1 MNKAYKVVFNETTGT
16 YVAVAEIVSARG
28 KASSTQE
35 NTTTITAV
43 PQSVT
48 GRFMGK
54 VIMALLG
61 LTTALAMPLA
71 HASYVAGGGTVGT
84 NNNNTIAIGS
94 IGTGNS
100 GTTQGSAATVTSGFG
115 GVAIGGGA
123 NVYGNYAIA
132 LGASSKALY
141 ENAIAIGYNNTASG
155 QSSVTIGSGSAATGK
170 GALALGN
177 DAKATADNATAV
189 GAGNHDSTGALASAS
204 GASAFGYLAKA
215 QGSNS
220 TAVGANSLA
229 TAANT
234 IAIGGDSTA
243 SGAQAIAIGNLS
255 VANSVNSIALG
266 NGAQQIYSG
275 GLNTATSNSIAIGH
289 LATNGNR
296 SSMIC
301 PQVDGHLLN
310 IK

>member
-1 MNKAYKVVFNETTGT
+1 M
-16 YVAVAEIVSARG
+16 
-28 KASSTQE
+28 
-35 NTTTITAV
+35 
-43 PQSVT
+43 
-48 GRFMGK
+48 
-54 VIMALLG
+54 
-61 LTTALAMPLA
+61 
-71 HASYVAGGGTVGT
+71 
-84 NNNNTIAIGS
+84 
-94 IGTGNS
+94 
-100 GTTQGSAATVTSGFG
+100 
-115 GVAIGGGA
+115 
-123 NVYGNYAIA
+123 
-132 LGASSKALY
+132 
-141 ENAIAIGYNNTASG
+141 
-155 QSSVTIGSGSAATGK
+155 
-170 GALALGN
+170 ALGN

-296 SSMIC
+296 SSNGTEGFQGSQIAIGTEATT
-301 PQVDGHLLN
+301 VTDGQIAIGYKANPGQNDLPSS
-310 IK
+310 